1 MRIFKYLKKYWFWA
15 ILAPIFMIIEVMMD
29 LRLVNLMAELVN
41 RGVLSQNMEI
51 IKDIAIKMV
60 ITLLI
65 GISGG
70 ILCGV
75 FTNLAAQNY
84 GNDLRKDTFSH
95 IVNLS
100 YEQTDSF
107 STGSLVTRLTN
118 DITQVQNMV
127 QMSMRMF
134 IRTFIQFAGGI
145 WMLFNNVG
153 SHFAVVL
160 FIALPLI
167 LVAVIFFI
175 VKVAPMFKIVQESV
189 DGVNSV
195 VQENVTG
202 SRVVKAYVRE
212 AHECERF
219 AEANNR
225 LYKNNMKVSVTM
237 AWLMPLIT
245 IVMAGSMIAVMY
257 IGGSDIISNINEII
271 IQKDEYKG
279 LQVGDIM
286 ASISYISMIISGF
299 MMLAMMMQFMIR
311 GIASIRRINEVLD
324 TNPVINSGIIKKGL
338 EVGTVE
344 FKNVSF
350 SYPKSE
356 EGERVLQ
363 NISFK
368 INKGETIG
376 ILGATGSGKTSL
388 VNLITRFYDATEGE
402 VFVDGINVKEY
413 DLNVLRENIVTIV
426 LQKAELF
433 SGTIED
439 NIKWGKKDAT
449 QEEVIE
455 ASTIAQ
461 AHTFISGFENGYQ
474 TIVAEKGASLSGGQ
488 KQRISIA
495 RALIRKPEILIFD
508 DSTSALDLT
517 TEANLY
523 YSLNKSMS
531 DTTVIII
538 AQRVASVKNA
548 DKIMIINDGVVEAI
562 APHHELIKTNTT
574 YQEIYNSQLKQ
585 DNDDNGETLKG
596 GDI

>member
-1 MRIFKYLKKYWFWA
+1 MRIFKYLKKYWFYA
-15 ILAPIFMIIEVMMD
+15 LLAPIFMIVEVMMD
-29 LRLVNLMAELVN
+29 LKLIDLMANLVNK
-41 RGVLSQNMEI
+41 GVYNQDLEV
-51 IKDIAIKMV
+51 IKSIGFEMI
-60 ITLLI
+60 ITLII

-84 GNDLRKDTFSH
+84 GNDLRKDAFSH

-134 IRTFIQFAGGI
+134 VRTFIQFAGGM

-153 SHFAVVL
+153 KQFGIVL
-160 FIALPLI
+160 LIALPLMLI
-167 LVAVIFFI
+167 GVLVFI
-175 VKVAPMFKIVQESV
+175 IKVAPMFKIVQESI

-202 SRVVKAYVRE
+202 TRVVKAYVKE
-212 AHECERF
+212 NYECERF
-219 AEANNR
+219 NNANDTLYNR
-225 LYKNNMKVSVTM
+225 NIKVATIM
-237 AWLMPLIT
+237 AFLMPIVT
-245 IVMAGSMIAVMY
+245 IIMSGSMIAVMF
-257 IGGSDIISNINEII
+257 IGGTDIINNI
-271 IQKDEYKG
+271 DEFIKLGDQYNG
-279 LQVGDIM
+279 LKVGDVI
-286 ASISYISMIISGF
+286 ASIQYITMIISGF

-311 GIASIRRINEVLD
+311 GLASVKRLNEILD
-324 TNPVINSGIIKKGL
+324 TEPVINSGSITKVE

-350 SYPKSE
+350 SYPRSE

-376 ILGATGSGKTSL
+376 VLGATGSGKSSL
-388 VNLITRFYDATEGE
+388 VNLITRFYDTTEGE
-402 VFVDGINVKEY
+402 VLVDGINVKDY
-413 DLNVLRENIVTIV
+413 DLNTLREDKVTIV
-426 LQKAELF
+426 LQRAELYN
-433 SGTIED
+433 GTILE
-439 NIKWGKKDAT
+439 NIKWGKNNASM
-449 QEEVIE
+449 EEVIE
-455 ASTIAQ
+455 ASKIAQ
-461 AHTFISGFENGYQ
+461 AHDFISGFEDGYN

-508 DSTSALDLT
+508 DSTSALDLK

-523 YSLNKSMS
+523 QELNKTMS

-548 DKIMIINDGVVEAI
+548 DKIMIINDGIVEAI
-562 APHHELIKTNTT
+562 APHNELIETNET
-574 YQEIYNSQLKQ
+574 YKEIYNSQLKR
-585 DNDDNGETLKG
+585 GE
-596 GDI
+596 D

>member
-1 MRIFKYLKKYWFWA
+1 MKIFKYLKKYWFWA
-15 ILAPIFMIIEVMMD
+15 ILAPLFMVVEVMMD
-29 LRLVNLMAELVN
+29 LRLVDLMSILVN
-41 RGVLSQNMEI
+41 EGVMNQDMEI
-51 IKDIAIKMV
+51 IKDVAIKMI
-60 ITLLI
+60 ITLII

-84 GNDLRKDTFSH
+84 GNDLRKDAFSH

-134 IRTFIQFAGGI
+134 IRTFIQFAGGM

-153 SHFAVVL
+153 NQFGIVL
-160 FIALPLI
+160 LIALPLM
-167 LVAVIFFI
+167 LVGVIFFI
-175 VKVAPMFKIVQESV
+175 IKVAPLFKVVQESV

-202 SRVVKAYVRE
+202 TRVVKAYVKE
-212 AHECERF
+212 NYECERF
-219 AEANNR
+219 ANANNR
-225 LYKNNMKVSVTM
+225 LYNNNMKVSTIM

-245 IVMAGSMIAVMY
+245 IIMSGSMIAVMY
-257 IGGSDIISNINEII
+257 IGGKDVISNIDTYIALGDKY
-271 IQKDEYKG
+271 QG
-279 LQVGDIM
+279 LKVGDIM
-286 ASISYISMIISGF
+286 ASTTYIFMIINGF

-311 GIASIRRINEVLD
+311 GIASIKRLNEILD
-324 TNPVINSGIIKKGL
+324 TEPVINSSYIKEGL
-338 EVGTVE
+338 EKGTVE

-363 NISFK
+363 NINFK

-388 VNLITRFYDATEGE
+388 INLISRFYDATEGE
-402 VFVDGINVKEY
+402 VLVDGVNVKDY
-413 DLNVLRENIVTIV
+413 DLNTLRENIVTMV
-426 LQKAELF
+426 LQKAELY

-449 QEEVIE
+449 KEEIIE
-455 ASTIAQ
+455 ASQIAQ
-461 AHTFISGFENGYQ
+461 AHDFISGFEEGYN

-523 YSLNKSMS
+523 KALNESMS

-548 DKIMIINDGVVEAI
+548 DKIMIINDGIVEAI
-562 APHHELIKTNTT
+562 APHDELIKTNET
-574 YQEIYNSQLKQ
+574 YQEIYNSQLKRG
-585 DNDDNGETLKG
+585 DN
-596 GDI
+596 

>member
-1 MRIFKYLKKYWFWA
+1 MRIFKYLKKYWFYA
-15 ILAPIFMIIEVMMD
+15 LLAPIFMIVEVMMD
-29 LRLVNLMAELVN
+29 LKLIDLMANLVNK
-41 RGVLSQNMEI
+41 GVYNQDLEV
-51 IKDIAIKMV
+51 IKSIGLEMI
-60 ITLLI
+60 ITLII

-84 GNDLRKDTFSH
+84 GNDLRKDAFSH

-134 IRTFIQFAGGI
+134 VRTFIQFAGGM

-153 SHFAVVL
+153 KQFGIVL
-160 FIALPLI
+160 LIALPLM
-167 LVAVIFFI
+167 LVGVLVFI
-175 VKVAPMFKIVQESV
+175 IKVAPMFKIVQESI

-202 SRVVKAYVRE
+202 TRVVKAYVKE
-212 AHECERF
+212 NYECERF
-219 AEANNR
+219 NNANDTLYNR
-225 LYKNNMKVSVTM
+225 NIKVATIM
-237 AWLMPLIT
+237 AFLMPIVT
-245 IVMAGSMIAVMY
+245 IIMSGSMIAVMF
-257 IGGSDIISNINEII
+257 IGGTDIINNI
-271 IQKDEYKG
+271 DEFIKLGDQYNG
-279 LQVGDIM
+279 LKVGDVI
-286 ASISYISMIISGF
+286 ASIQYITMIISGF
-299 MMLAMMMQFMIR
+299 IMLAMMMQFMIR
-311 GIASIRRINEVLD
+311 GLASVKRLNEILD
-324 TNPVINSGIIKKGL
+324 TEPVINSGSITKVEEL
-338 EVGTVE
+338 GTVE

-350 SYPKSE
+350 SYPRSE

-376 ILGATGSGKTSL
+376 ILGATGSGKSSL
-388 VNLITRFYDATEGE
+388 VNLITRFYDTTEGE
-402 VFVDGINVKEY
+402 VLVDGINVKDY
-413 DLNVLRENIVTIV
+413 DLNTLREDKVTIV
-426 LQKAELF
+426 LQRAELYN
-433 SGTIED
+433 GTILE
-439 NIKWGKKDAT
+439 NIKWGKNNASM
-449 QEEVIE
+449 EEVIE
-455 ASTIAQ
+455 ASKIAQ
-461 AHTFISGFENGYQ
+461 AHDFISGFEDGYN

-508 DSTSALDLT
+508 DSTSALDLK

-523 YSLNKSMS
+523 QELNKTMS

-548 DKIMIINDGVVEAI
+548 DKIMIINDGIVEAI
-562 APHHELIKTNTT
+562 APHNELIETNET
-574 YQEIYNSQLKQ
+574 YKEIYNSQLKR
-585 DNDDNGETLKG
+585 GE
-596 GDI
+596 D

>member
-1 MRIFKYLKKYWFWA
+1 MRIFKYLKKYWFCA
-15 ILAPIFMIIEVMMD
+15 LLAPIFMIVEVMMD
-29 LRLVNLMAELVN
+29 LKLIDLMANLVNK
-41 RGVLSQNMEI
+41 GVYNQDLEV
-51 IKDIAIKMV
+51 IKSIGLEMI
-60 ITLLI
+60 ITLII

-84 GNDLRKDTFSH
+84 GNDLRKDAFSH

-134 IRTFIQFAGGI
+134 VRTFIQFAGGM

-153 SHFAVVL
+153 KQFGIVL
-160 FIALPLI
+160 LIALPLM
-167 LVAVIFFI
+167 LVGVLVFI
-175 VKVAPMFKIVQESV
+175 IKVAPMFKIVQESI

-202 SRVVKAYVRE
+202 TRVVKAYVKE
-212 AHECERF
+212 NYECERF
-219 AEANNR
+219 NNANDTLYNR
-225 LYKNNMKVSVTM
+225 NIKVATIM
-237 AWLMPLIT
+237 AFLMPIVT
-245 IVMAGSMIAVMY
+245 IIMSGSMIAVMF
-257 IGGSDIISNINEII
+257 IGGTDIINNI
-271 IQKDEYKG
+271 DEFIKLGDQYNG
-279 LQVGDIM
+279 LKVGDVI
-286 ASISYISMIISGF
+286 ASIQYITMIISGF
-299 MMLAMMMQFMIR
+299 IMLAMMMQFMIR
-311 GIASIRRINEVLD
+311 GLASVKRLNEILD
-324 TNPVINSGIIKKGL
+324 TEPVINSGSITKVE

-350 SYPKSE
+350 SYPRSE

-376 ILGATGSGKTSL
+376 ILGATGSGKSSL
-388 VNLITRFYDATEGE
+388 VNLITRFYDTTEGE
-402 VFVDGINVKEY
+402 VLVDGINVKDY
-413 DLNVLRENIVTIV
+413 DLNTLREDKVTIV
-426 LQKAELF
+426 LQRAELYN
-433 SGTIED
+433 GTILE
-439 NIKWGKKDAT
+439 NIKWGKNNASM
-449 QEEVIE
+449 EEVIE
-455 ASTIAQ
+455 ASKIAQ
-461 AHTFISGFENGYQ
+461 AHDFISGFEDGYN

-508 DSTSALDLT
+508 DSTSALDLK

-523 YSLNKSMS
+523 QELNKTMS

-548 DKIMIINDGVVEAI
+548 DKIMIINDGIVETI
-562 APHHELIKTNTT
+562 APHNELIETNET
-574 YQEIYNSQLKQ
+574 YKEIYNSQLKR
-585 DNDDNGETLKG
+585 GE
-596 GDI
+596 D

>member
-1 MRIFKYLKKYWFWA
+1 MRIFKYLKKYWFYA
-15 ILAPIFMIIEVMMD
+15 LLAPIFMIVEVMMD
-29 LRLVNLMAELVN
+29 LKLIDLMANLVNK
-41 RGVLSQNMEI
+41 GVYNQDLEV
-51 IKDIAIKMV
+51 IKSIGLEMI
-60 ITLLI
+60 ITLII

-84 GNDLRKDTFSH
+84 GNDLRKDAFSH

-134 IRTFIQFAGGI
+134 VRTFIQFAGGM

-153 SHFAVVL
+153 KQFGIVL
-160 FIALPLI
+160 LIALPLMLI
-167 LVAVIFFI
+167 GVLVFI
-175 VKVAPMFKIVQESV
+175 IKVAPIFKIVQESI

-202 SRVVKAYVRE
+202 TRVVKAYVKE
-212 AHECERF
+212 NYECERF
-219 AEANNR
+219 NNANDTLYNR
-225 LYKNNMKVSVTM
+225 NIKVATIM
-237 AWLMPLIT
+237 AFLMPIVT
-245 IVMAGSMIAVMY
+245 IIMSGSMIAVMF
-257 IGGSDIISNINEII
+257 IGGTDIINNI
-271 IQKDEYKG
+271 DEFIKLGDQYNG
-279 LQVGDIM
+279 LKVGDVI
-286 ASISYISMIISGF
+286 ASIQYITMIISGF

-311 GIASIRRINEVLD
+311 GLASVKRLNEILD
-324 TNPVINSGIIKKGL
+324 TEPVINSGSITKVE

-350 SYPKSE
+350 SYPRSE

-376 ILGATGSGKTSL
+376 ILGATGSGKSSL
-388 VNLITRFYDATEGE
+388 VNLITRFYDTTEGE
-402 VFVDGINVKEY
+402 VLVDGINVKDY
-413 DLNVLRENIVTIV
+413 DLNTLREEKVTIV
-426 LQKAELF
+426 LQRAELYN
-433 SGTIED
+433 GTILE
-439 NIKWGKKDAT
+439 NIKWGKNNASM
-449 QEEVIE
+449 EEVIE
-455 ASTIAQ
+455 ASKIAQ
-461 AHTFISGFENGYQ
+461 AHDFISGFEDGYN

-508 DSTSALDLT
+508 DSTSALDLK

-523 YSLNKSMS
+523 QELNKTMS

-548 DKIMIINDGVVEAI
+548 DKIMIINDGIVEAI
-562 APHHELIKTNTT
+562 APHNELIETNET
-574 YQEIYNSQLKQ
+574 YKEIYNSQLKR
-585 DNDDNGETLKG
+585 GE
-596 GDI
+596 D

>member
-1 MRIFKYLKKYWFWA
+1 MRIFKYLKKYWFYA
-15 ILAPIFMIIEVMMD
+15 LLAPIFMIVEVMMD
-29 LRLVNLMAELVN
+29 LKLIDLMANLVNK
-41 RGVLSQNMEI
+41 GVYNQDLEV
-51 IKDIAIKMV
+51 IKSIGFEMI
-60 ITLLI
+60 ITLII

-84 GNDLRKDTFSH
+84 GNDLRKDAFSH

-134 IRTFIQFAGGI
+134 VRTFIQFAGGM

-153 SHFAVVL
+153 KQFGIVL
-160 FIALPLI
+160 LIALPLM
-167 LVAVIFFI
+167 LVGVLVFI
-175 VKVAPMFKIVQESV
+175 IKVAPMFKIVQESI

-202 SRVVKAYVRE
+202 TRVVKAYVKE
-212 AHECERF
+212 NYECERF
-219 AEANNR
+219 NNANDTLYNR
-225 LYKNNMKVSVTM
+225 NIKVATIM
-237 AWLMPLIT
+237 AFLMPIVT
-245 IVMAGSMIAVMY
+245 IIMSGSMIAVMF
-257 IGGSDIISNINEII
+257 IGGTDIINNI
-271 IQKDEYKG
+271 DEFIKLGDQYNG
-279 LQVGDIM
+279 LKVGDVI
-286 ASISYISMIISGF
+286 ASIQYITMIISGF

-311 GIASIRRINEVLD
+311 GLASVKRLNEILD
-324 TNPVINSGIIKKGL
+324 TEPVINSGSITKVEK
-338 EVGTVE
+338 VGTVE

-350 SYPKSE
+350 SYPRSE

-376 ILGATGSGKTSL
+376 ILGATGSGKSSL
-388 VNLITRFYDATEGE
+388 VNLITRFYDTTEGE
-402 VFVDGINVKEY
+402 VLVDGINVKDY
-413 DLNVLRENIVTIV
+413 DLNTLREDKVTIV
-426 LQKAELF
+426 LQRAELYN
-433 SGTIED
+433 GTILE
-439 NIKWGKKDAT
+439 NIKWGKNNASM
-449 QEEVIE
+449 EEVIE
-455 ASTIAQ
+455 ASKIAQ
-461 AHTFISGFENGYQ
+461 AHDFISGFEDGYN

-508 DSTSALDLT
+508 DSTSALDLK

-523 YSLNKSMS
+523 QELNKTMS

-548 DKIMIINDGVVEAI
+548 DKIMIINDGIVEAI
-562 APHHELIKTNTT
+562 APHNELIETNET
-574 YQEIYNSQLKQ
+574 YKEIYNSQLKR
-585 DNDDNGETLKG
+585 GE
-596 GDI
+596 D

>member
-1 MRIFKYLKKYWFWA
+1 MKIFKYLKKYWFYA
-15 ILAPIFMIIEVMMD
+15 ILAPIFMVVEVMMD
-29 LRLVNLMAELVN
+29 LRLVDQMAQLVN
-41 RGVLSQNMEI
+41 EGVMLQNMEV
-51 IKDIAIKMV
+51 IKSVGISMV
-60 ITLLI
+60 ITLFI
-65 GISGG
+65 GITGG

-84 GNDLRKDTFSH
+84 GNDLRKDTFNH

-100 YEQTDSF
+100 YEQTDEF

-118 DITQVQNMV
+118 DITQVQMMV

-134 IRTFIQFAGGI
+134 IRTFIQFAGGM

-153 SHFAVVL
+153 SQFGIVL
-160 FIALPLI
+160 LIALPMM
-167 LVAVIFFI
+167 LVGVIFFI
-175 VKVAPMFKIVQESV
+175 LKVAPMFKIVQESV

-202 SRVVKAYVRE
+202 TRVVKAYVQE
-212 AHECERF
+212 HYECERF
-219 AEANNR
+219 AKANNR
-225 LYKNNMKVSVTM
+225 LYNNNMKVSIIM
-237 AWLMPLIT
+237 SWLMPIIT
-245 IVMAGSMIAVMY
+245 IIMSGSMIAVMY
-257 IGGSDIISNINEII
+257 IGGQDVISNIDSFIAQGENYE
-271 IQKDEYKG
+271 G
-279 LQVGDIM
+279 LKVGDIM
-286 ASISYISMIISGF
+286 ASTTYIFMIINGF
-299 MMLAMMMQFMIR
+299 MMLAMMLQFMIR
-311 GIASIRRINEVLD
+311 GLASVKRINEVLN
-324 TNPVINSGIIKKGL
+324 TNPVITSGSVKEGK
-338 EVGTVE
+338 EVGTIE

-368 INKGETIG
+368 IHKGETIG

-402 VFVDGINVKEY
+402 VFVNGVNVKDY
-413 DLNVLRENIVTIV
+413 DLNTLREEIVSIV

-439 NIKWGKKDAT
+439 NIRWGKKDASK
-449 QEEVIE
+449 EEVIE
-455 ASTIAQ
+455 ASIIAQ
-461 AHTFISGFENGYQ
+461 AHDFITGFEEGYN

-508 DSTSALDLT
+508 DSTSALDLA

-523 YSLNKSMS
+523 KKLHEAMD

-548 DKIMIINDGVVEAI
+548 DRIMIINDGVVEAI
-562 APHHELIKTNTT
+562 APHSELIETNAT
-574 YQEIYNSQLKQ
+574 YQEIYNSQLKRE
-585 DNDDNGETLKG
+585 DESR

>member
-1 MRIFKYLKKYWFWA
+1 MRIFKYLEKYWFWA

-41 RGVLSQNMEI
+41 KGVLLQDMEV
-51 IKDIAIKMV
+51 IKNIALKMV
-60 ITLLI
+60 ITLII

-107 STGSLVTRLTN
+107 STGSLITRLTN

-127 QMSMRMF
+127 QMSMRML

-153 SHFAVVL
+153 NHFGVVL
-160 FIALPLI
+160 LIALPLM
-167 LVAVIFFI
+167 LCAVIFFI
-175 VKVAPMFKIVQESV
+175 IKVAPMFKVVQESV

-202 SRVVKAYVRE
+202 ARVVKAYVRE
-212 AHECERF
+212 QYECNRF
-219 AEANNR
+219 KEANNR
-225 LYKNNMKVSVTM
+225 LYNNNMKVSVMM

-245 IVMAGSMIAVMY
+245 IIMSGSMIAVMY
-257 IGGSDIISNINEII
+257 IGGTNIIENINEII
-271 IQKDEYKG
+271 LLKDNYQG
-279 LQVGDIM
+279 LLVGDIM
-286 ASISYISMIISGF
+286 ASISYITMIISGF
-299 MMLAMMMQFMIR
+299 MMLAMMLQFMIR
-311 GIASIRRINEVLD
+311 GIASIKRINEVLD
-324 TNPVINSGIIKKGL
+324 TNPVINSGTVTKGK
-338 EVGTVE
+338 EVGTIE

-402 VFVDGINVKEY
+402 VFVDGINV
-413 DLNVLRENIVTIV
+413 
-426 LQKAELF
+426 
-433 SGTIED
+433 
-439 NIKWGKKDAT
+439 
-449 QEEVIE
+449 
-455 ASTIAQ
+455 
-461 AHTFISGFENGYQ
+461 
-474 TIVAEKGASLSGGQ
+474 
-488 KQRISIA
+488 
-495 RALIRKPEILIFD
+495 
-508 DSTSALDLT
+508 
-517 TEANLY
+517 
-523 YSLNKSMS
+523 
-531 DTTVIII
+531 
-538 AQRVASVKNA
+538 
-548 DKIMIINDGVVEAI
+548 
-562 APHHELIKTNTT
+562 
-574 YQEIYNSQLKQ
+574 Q
-585 DNDDNGETLKG
+585 D
-596 GDI
+596 

>member
-15 ILAPIFMIIEVMMD
+15 ILAPIFMVIEVMMD
-29 LRLVNLMAELVN
+29 LRLVNLMSELVN
-41 RGVLSQNMEI
+41 KGVMLQNMEI
-51 IKDIAIKMV
+51 IKSTAIEM
-60 ITLLI
+60 ILTLII
-65 GISGG
+65 GIAGG

-134 IRTFIQFAGGI
+134 VRTFIQFAGGI
-145 WMLFNNVG
+145 WMLFNNIG
-153 SHFAVVL
+153 NQFGIVL
-160 FIALPLI
+160 MIALPLMLI
-167 LVAVIFFI
+167 AVIFFI
-175 VKVAPMFKIVQESV
+175 VKVAPMFKVVQESI

-202 SRVVKAYVRE
+202 ARVVKAYVKE
-212 AHECERF
+212 NYEFERF
-219 AEANNR
+219 QDANNK
-225 LYKNNMKVSVTM
+225 LYHNNMKVSVTM
-237 AWLMPLIT
+237 AWMMPLIT
-245 IVMAGSMIAVMY
+245 IVMSFSMLAVMY
-257 IGGSDIISNINEII
+257 IGGNEII
-271 IQKDEYKG
+271 DNLEEIITLGDKYKG

-286 ASISYISMIISGF
+286 AAITYITMIISGF

-311 GIASIRRINEVLD
+311 GIASVKRLNEVLD
-324 TNPVINSGIIKKGL
+324 TKPIINSGL
-338 EVGTVE
+338 ETNGNEIGTIE
-344 FKNVSF
+344 FKDVSF

-363 NISFK
+363 NINFK

-376 ILGATGSGKTSL
+376 ILGATGSGKSSL
-388 VNLITRFYDATEGE
+388 VNLIMRFYDTTEGE
-402 VFVDGINVKEY
+402 VLVNGINVKNY
-413 DLNVLRENIVTIV
+413 DLDALRENIVTIV

-449 QEEVIE
+449 HEEVVE
-455 ASTIAQ
+455 ASKIAQ
-461 AHTFISGFENGYQ
+461 AHNFISDFEDGYN

-523 YSLNKSMS
+523 QALNDSMS
-531 DTTVIII
+531 ETTVIII

-548 DKIMIINDGVVEAI
+548 DRIMIINDGIVEAI
-562 APHHELIKTNTT
+562 ASHSELIKTNET
-574 YQEIYNSQLKQ
+574 YQEIYNSQLKR
-585 DNDDNGETLKG
+585 DTNEDLKR

>member
-41 RGVLSQNMEI
+41 EGVLLQDMKV
-51 IKDIAIKMV
+51 IKDIALKMI
-60 ITLLI
+60 ITLII

-95 IVNLS
+95 IINLS

-107 STGSLVTRLTN
+107 STGSLITRLTN

-127 QMSMRMF
+127 QMSMRML

-153 SHFAVVL
+153 NHFGVVL
-160 FIALPLI
+160 LIALPLM
-167 LVAVIFFI
+167 LSAVIFFI
-175 VKVAPMFKIVQESV
+175 IKVAPMFKVVQESV

-202 SRVVKAYVRE
+202 TRVVKAYVRE
-212 AHECERF
+212 QYECDRF
-219 AEANNR
+219 KEANNR
-225 LYKNNMKVSVTM
+225 LYNNNMKVSVM
-237 AWLMPLIT
+237 MSWLWPLVT
-245 IVMAGSMIAVMY
+245 IIMSGSMIAVMY
-257 IGGSDIISNINEII
+257 IGGNNIIENINDIITM
-271 IQKDEYKG
+271 KDKYQG
-279 LQVGDIM
+279 LLVGDIM
-286 ASISYISMIISGF
+286 ASISYITMIISGF
-299 MMLAMMMQFMIR
+299 MMLAMMLQFMIR
-311 GIASIRRINEVLD
+311 GIASIKRINEVLD
-324 TNPVINSGIIKKGL
+324 TDPVINSGSITQGSEK
-338 EVGTVE
+338 GTVE
-344 FKNVSF
+344 FKDVSF

-363 NISFK
+363 HISFK

-402 VFVDGINVKEY
+402 VFVNGINVKDY
-413 DLNVLRENIVTIV
+413 DLNILRENIVTIV

-449 QEEVIE
+449 KDEVIE
-455 ASTIAQ
+455 ASKIAQ
-461 AHTFISGFENGYQ
+461 AHDFIMDFENGYE

-523 YSLNKSMS
+523 KSLNESMS
-531 DTTVIII
+531 ETTVIII

-548 DKIMIINDGVVEAI
+548 DKIMIINDGIVEAI
-562 APHHELIKTNTT
+562 APHDELICTNTT

-585 DNDDNGETLKG
+585 DDKELSVKG